1 MNFASDKFLSIQTV
15 PIKSRLN
22 CVIRKVLTPT
32 LPSVIQLNLD

>member
-15 PIKSRLN
+15 PIKSHLN
-22 CVIRKVLTPT
+22 CVIVLTPT